1 MGALGVRA
9 KINALAEAAGELGCC
24 PGRPNAGRSRSGGAG
39 AVDVFTTKTGRV
51 RGRRSARDSAVVSVR
66 GLPYAAPPFGPR
78 RFREPQPPEPWD
90 GVRDCAA
97 FGPVAPQSAELPGTP
112 GWSPGDE
119 DILTLNIWTPA
130 DGPGDLPVL
139 VWIHGGAYVFGSSAQ
154 PDFDGTALAG
164 EGLVVVTLNSRLGFE
179 GFGHVPVAD
188 GDMPGLAPEP
198 AGGTPTPV
206 LDAER
211 GSAAFPDNRGLLD
224 QIAALEWVRDNI
236 AAFGGSP
243 DRVTLAGQSS
253 GATSVACLTVA
264 DRARGLFRRA
274 VLHSAVNAF
283 ASVEQ
288 ATRTTAE
295 VAAEAGVPAT
305 RAGLAAAPPEVL
317 VAATDRVCARY
328 AQDPAS
334 GQRHYDPAIYGPV
347 ADGVLLT
354 ADPLEALAA
363 GAGGAVELLVCH
375 TTEEYWLLDAVGSS
389 AKITT
394 EEQLAVFAA
403 DFGLPASL
411 VEGHR
416 ERLPGARVLDVYL
429 TLCSGL
435 LFAEYSSRL
444 AEAHARAG
452 GRAFLAGF
460 DRRRDRGG
468 RRVRAW
474 HCADIPFAFG
484 NLHEESLHFLVGGP
498 PGEADEELSRRMTG
512 AWTGFAAQGD
522 PGWGPLDGPAGGGA
536 TVRVWRTAA
545 EEEGGA
551 EEEGDAARRAVAGP
565 AGNAP
570 PGKQGGFRDLWR
582 TAGLPL
588 LAP

>member
-1 MGALGVRA
+1 M
-9 KINALAEAAGELGCC
+9 
-24 PGRPNAGRSRSGGAG
+24 
-39 AVDVFTTKTGRV
+39 DVFTTKAGRV
-51 RGRRSARDSAVVSVR
+51 RGRRAARDSTVVSVR
-66 GLPYAAPPFGPR
+66 GLPYAAPPFGAL
-78 RFREPQPPEPWD
+78 RFRAPRPPEPWD
-90 GVRDCAA
+90 GVRDCTA
-97 FGPVAPQSAELPGTP
+97 FGPVPPQSAELPGAP
-112 GWSPGDE
+112 VWSPGDE

-130 DGPGDLPVL
+130 EGPGDLPVL

-179 GFGHVPVAD
+179 GFGHVPDAD
-188 GDMPGLAPEP
+188 GDMP
-198 AGGTPTPV
+198 
-206 LDAER
+206 DAEVETGTAS
-211 GSAAFPDNRGLLD
+211 GSADFPDNRGLLD

-253 GATSVACLTVA
+253 GATSVACLAVA

-283 ASVEQ
+283 ATREQ
-288 ATRTTAE
+288 AARTTAE

-305 RAGLAAAPPEVL
+305 RAGLLAAPPEAL

-394 EEQLAVFAA
+394 EEQLAAFAT
-403 DFGLPASL
+403 DFGLPAAL

-416 ERLPGARVLDVYL
+416 ERLPDAPVLDVYL
-429 TLCSGL
+429 SLYSGL
-435 LFAEYSSRL
+435 LFAEYSSCL

-452 GRAFLAGF
+452 GRAFLARF
-460 DRRRDRGG
+460 DRRRDHAGQ
-468 RRVRAW
+468 RVRAW
-474 HCADIPFAFG
+474 HCADVPFVFG
-484 NLHEESLHFLVGGP
+484 NLHEESVHFLVGGP

-512 AWTGFAAQGD
+512 AWAGFAAQGD
-522 PGWGPLDGPAGGGA
+522 PGWEPLDGPAGSGA

-545 EEEGGA
+545 E
-551 EEEGDAARRAVAGP
+551 GP
-565 AGNAP
+565 AGGAS
-570 PGKQGGFRDLWR
+570 GSQDGFRDLWR

>member
-1 MGALGVRA
+1 M
-9 KINALAEAAGELGCC
+9 
-24 PGRPNAGRSRSGGAG
+24 
-39 AVDVFTTKTGRV
+39 DVFTTKSGTV
-51 RGRRSARDSAVVSVR
+51 RGRRAERDPGIVVVR
-66 GLPYAAPPFGPR
+66 GLPYAAPPFGTL
-78 RFREPQPPEPWD
+78 RFREPRPPDPWD
-90 GVRDCAA
+90 GVRDCTA
-97 FGPVAPQSAELPGTP
+97 FGPVAPQSAELPGAP
-112 GWSPGDE
+112 VWSPGDE

-130 DGPGDLPVL
+130 EDPGDLPVL

-179 GFGHVPVAD
+179 GFGHVPDAD
-188 GDMPGLAPEP
+188 ADMP
-198 AGGTPTPV
+198 
-206 LDAER
+206 DAEVETDTDTAS
-211 GSAAFPDNRGLLD
+211 GFAAFPDNRGLLD

-283 ASVEQ
+283 ATREQ
-288 ATRTTAE
+288 AARTTAE

-305 RAGLAAAPPEVL
+305 RAGLLAAPPEAL

-354 ADPLEALAA
+354 ADPLAALAA

-394 EEQLAVFAA
+394 EEQLAAFAA
-403 DFGLPASL
+403 DFGLPAPL

-416 ERLPGARVLDVYL
+416 ERLPDAPVLDVYL
-429 TLCSGL
+429 SLYSGL

-452 GRAFLAGF
+452 GRAFLARF
-460 DRRRDRGG
+460 DRRRDRAGQ
-468 RRVRAW
+468 RVRAW
-474 HCADIPFAFG
+474 HCADVPFAFG
-484 NLHEESLHFLVGGP
+484 NLHEESVHFLVGGP

-512 AWTGFAAQGD
+512 AWAGFAAQGD
-522 PGWGPLDGPAGGGA
+522 PGWEPLDGPAGSGA

-545 EEEGGA
+545 EEGPDGEAA
-551 EEEGDAARRAVAGP
+551 ERRRAAAGP
-565 AGNAP
+565 AGDVSGARD
-570 PGKQGGFRDLWR
+570 GFRDLWR

>member
-1 MGALGVRA
+1 M
-9 KINALAEAAGELGCC
+9 
-24 PGRPNAGRSRSGGAG
+24 
-39 AVDVFTTKTGRV
+39 DVFTTKSGTV
-51 RGRRSARDSAVVSVR
+51 RGRRAERDRGIVVVR
-66 GLPYAAPPFGPR
+66 GLPYAAPPFGAL

-90 GVRDCAA
+90 GVRDCTA
-97 FGPVAPQSAELPGTP
+97 FGPVAPQSAELPGAP
-112 GWSPGDE
+112 VWSPGDE
-119 DILTLNIWTPA
+119 DVLTLNIWTPA

-164 EGLVVVTLNSRLGFE
+164 QGLVVVTLNSRLGFE
-179 GFGHVPVAD
+179 GFGHVPCAD
-188 GDMPGLAPEP
+188 
-198 AGGTPTPV
+198 
-206 LDAER
+206 R
-211 GSAAFPDNRGLLD
+211 GAAFPDNRGLLD

-253 GATSVACLTVA
+253 GATSVACLTAA

-288 ATRTTAE
+288 AARTTAE

-305 RAGLAAAPPEVL
+305 RAGLLAAPPEAL

-354 ADPLEALAA
+354 ADPLEVLAA

-394 EEQLAVFAA
+394 EEQLASFAA

-416 ERLPGARVLDVYL
+416 KRLPDAPVLDVYL
-429 TLCSGL
+429 SLHSGL

-452 GRAFLAGF
+452 GRAFLARF
-460 DRRRDRGG
+460 DRRRDQAGQ
-468 RRVRAW
+468 RVRAW

-484 NLHEESLHFLVGGP
+484 NLHDESLHFLVGGP
-498 PGEADEELSRRMTG
+498 PGEEDEELSRRMTG
-512 AWTGFAAQGD
+512 AWAAFAAHGD
-522 PGWGPLDGPAGGGA
+522 PGWEPLDGPAESGA
-536 TVRVWRTAA
+536 AAVRVWRTAA
-545 EEEGGA
+545 E
-551 EEEGDAARRAVAGP
+551 GP
-565 AGNAP
+565 AGGASAAQN
-570 PGKQGGFRDLWR
+570 GFRDLWR

>member
-1 MGALGVRA
+1 M
-9 KINALAEAAGELGCC
+9 AE
-24 PGRPNAGRSRSGGAG
+24 
-39 AVDVFTTKTGRV
+39 DVFTTKSGTV
-51 RGRRSARDSAVVSVR
+51 RGRRAARDHGIVVVR
-66 GLPYAAPPFGPR
+66 GLPYAAPPFGAL
-78 RFREPQPPEPWD
+78 RFREPQPPDPWD

-97 FGPVAPQSAELPGTP
+97 FGPVAPQSAELPGAP
-112 GWSPGDE
+112 VWSPGDE

-179 GFGHVPVAD
+179 GFGHVPDAD
-188 GDMPGLAPEP
+188 D
-198 AGGTPTPV
+198 
-206 LDAER
+206 R
-211 GSAAFPDNRGLLD
+211 AAFPDNRGLLD
-224 QIAALEWVRDNI
+224 QIAALQWVRDNI
-236 AAFGGSP
+236 DAFGGSP

-253 GATSVACLTVA
+253 GATSVACLAVT

-283 ASVEQ
+283 ATQEQ
-288 ATRTTAE
+288 AARTTTE
-295 VAAEAGVPAT
+295 VAEEAGVPAT
-305 RAGLAAAPPEVL
+305 RAGLLATPPGAL

-328 AQDPAS
+328 AQDPAA

-394 EEQLAVFAA
+394 EEQLALFAA

-416 ERLPGARVLDVYL
+416 ERLPDAPVLDVHL
-429 TLCSGL
+429 ALHSGL
-435 LFAEYSSRL
+435 LFAEYSARL

-452 GRAFLAGF
+452 GRAFLARF
-460 DRRRDRGG
+460 DRRRDPTG

-484 NLHEESLHFLVGGP
+484 NLHEESVHFLVGGP

-512 AWTGFAAQGD
+512 AWAEFAAHGD
-522 PGWGPLDGPAGGGA
+522 PGWEPLGESARSGDA
-536 TVRVWRTAA
+536 VRVWRTAA
-545 EEEGGA
+545 E
-551 EEEGDAARRAVAGP
+551 GP
-565 AGNAP
+565 AGGAAS
-570 PGKQGGFRDLWR
+570 GVRDGFRDLWR

>member
-1 MGALGVRA
+1 M
-9 KINALAEAAGELGCC
+9 
-24 PGRPNAGRSRSGGAG
+24 
-39 AVDVFTTKTGRV
+39 DVFTTKSGTV
-51 RGRRSARDSAVVSVR
+51 RGRRAARDHGIVVVR
-66 GLPYAAPPFGPR
+66 GLPYAAPPFGTL
-78 RFREPQPPEPWD
+78 RFRQPRPPEPWD
-90 GVRDCAA
+90 GVRDCSA
-97 FGPVAPQSAELPGTP
+97 FGPVAPQSAELPGAP
-112 GWSPGDE
+112 VWSPGDE

-130 DGPGDLPVL
+130 EGPGDLPVL

-179 GFGHVPVAD
+179 GFGHVPD
-188 GDMPGLAPEP
+188 GHH
-198 AGGTPTPV
+198 
-206 LDAER
+206 
-211 GSAAFPDNRGLLD
+211 SAAFPDNRGLLD

-253 GATSVACLTVA
+253 GATSVACLAVA

-283 ASVEQ
+283 ATREQ
-288 ATRTTAE
+288 AAGTTAE

-305 RAGLAAAPPEVL
+305 PAGLLAAPPEAL

-328 AQDPAS
+328 AEDPAA

-389 AKITT
+389 AKVTT
-394 EEQLAVFAA
+394 EEQLAVFAT

-416 ERLPGARVLDVYL
+416 ERLPDARVLDVYL
-429 TLCSGL
+429 SLCSGL

-452 GRAFLAGF
+452 GRAFLARF
-460 DRRRDRGG
+460 DRRRDRAGQ
-468 RRVRAW
+468 RVRAW

-484 NLHEESLHFLVGGP
+484 NLHEESVHFLVGGP
-498 PGEADEELSRRMTG
+498 PGEADEELSRRMAA
-512 AWTGFAAQGD
+512 AWAGFAAQGD
-522 PGWGPLDGPAGGGA
+522 PGWDPLDGPAGSGA
-536 TVRVWRTAA
+536 AVRVWRTAA
-545 EEEGGA
+545 EEG
-551 EEEGDAARRAVAGP
+551 EEQAAGAARRAAAGP
-565 AGNAP
+565 AGNP
-570 PGKQGGFRDLWR
+570 QPGAQDGFRDLWR

>member
-1 MGALGVRA
+1 M
-9 KINALAEAAGELGCC
+9 
-24 PGRPNAGRSRSGGAG
+24 
-39 AVDVFTTKTGRV
+39 DVFTTKSGTV
-51 RGRRSARDSAVVSVR
+51 RGRRAERDRGIVVVR
-66 GLPYAAPPFGPR
+66 GLPYAAPPFGAL
-78 RFREPQPPEPWD
+78 RFREPQPPDPWD
-90 GVRDCAA
+90 GVRDCTA
-97 FGPVAPQSAELPGTP
+97 FGPVAPQSAELPGAP
-112 GWSPGDE
+112 VWSPGDE
-119 DILTLNIWTPA
+119 DVLTLNIWTPA

-139 VWIHGGAYVFGSSAQ
+139 VWIHGGAYAFGSSAQ

-179 GFGHVPVAD
+179 GFGHVPC
-188 GDMPGLAPEP
+188 
-198 AGGTPTPV
+198 AG
-206 LDAER
+206 R
-211 GSAAFPDNRGLLD
+211 RAALPDNRGLLD

-288 ATRTTAE
+288 AARTTAE

-305 RAGLAAAPPEVL
+305 RAGLVAAPPEAL

-363 GAGGAVELLVCH
+363 GAGGAAELLVCH

-416 ERLPGARVLDVYL
+416 ERLPDAPVLDVHL
-429 TLCSGL
+429 SLHSGL

-452 GRAFLAGF
+452 GRAFLARF
-460 DRRRDRGG
+460 DRRRDQAGQ
-468 RRVRAW
+468 RVRAW

-484 NLHEESLHFLVGGP
+484 NLHEESVHFLVGGP

-512 AWTGFAAQGD
+512 AWAAFAAQGD
-522 PGWGPLDGPAGGGA
+522 PGWEPLDGSAGSGA
-536 TVRVWRTAA
+536 AVRVWRTAA
-545 EEEGGA
+545 EESTDVAAGA
-551 EEEGDAARRAVAGP
+551 DADAVRRAAVGP
-565 AGNAP
+565 AGSVS
-570 PGKQGGFRDLWR
+570 PGARDGFRDLWR
-582 TAGLPL
+582 TADLPL